1 MSDLRRKRTLD
12 RSRRRLRARYR
23 VRKKLRG
30 SAERPRLAVHKS
42 RRHIYAQLIDDR
54 VGRTLAFASSLE
66 SELQQALEGG
76 STGSCSAAQAVGS
89 VLAERA
95 KEKGVQSVIFDR
107 GGSPYHGRIRALADS
122 ARAGGLKF

>member
-12 RSRRRLRARYR
+12 RSRRRQRARYR

-30 SAERPRLAVHKS
+30 SQERPRLAVHKS

-54 VGRTLAFASSLE
+54 AGRTLAFASSLE
-66 SELQQALEGG
+66 SELQGALEG
-76 STGSCSAAQAVGS
+76 STGSCRAAQAVGQ

-95 KEKGVQSVIFDR
+95 RDKGFRVVVFDR
-107 GGSPYHGRIRALADS
+107 GGFLYHGRIRALADS
-122 ARAGGLKF
+122 AREGGLEF

>member
-12 RSRRRLRARYR
+12 RGRRRQRARYR

-30 SAERPRLAVHKS
+30 SQERPRLAVHKS

-54 VGRTLAFASSLE
+54 SGNTLAFASSLE
-66 SELQQALEGG
+66 SDLQGALEGA
-76 STGSCSAAQAVGS
+76 TGNRKAAQAVGQ

-95 KEKGVQSVIFDR
+95 REKGVRSVVFDR
-107 GGSPYHGRIRALADS
+107 GGFLYHGRIQALADS
-122 ARAGGLKF
+122 AREGGLEF